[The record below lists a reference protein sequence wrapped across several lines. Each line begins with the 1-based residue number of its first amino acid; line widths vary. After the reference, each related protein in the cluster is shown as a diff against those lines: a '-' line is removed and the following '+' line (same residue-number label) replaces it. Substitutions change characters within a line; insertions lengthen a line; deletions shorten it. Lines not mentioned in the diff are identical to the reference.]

1 MAFEDLLDHR
11 CAIYHMRKGSKGLG
25 YNIETESFDY
35 PAEPDMPEVPC
46 HFNVSDSGSITQTED
61 ANEFIVVGK
70 LQLPAGTEVRL
81 NDKIVNLDTGI
92 SYFAEIPKN
101 IRGHHIVVNVQRK
114 GKVRGAL

>member
-11 CAIYHMRKGSKGLG
+11 CAIYHMKQSEKDLG
-25 YNIETESFDY
+25 YNVKTGSFDY
-35 PAEPDMPEVPC
+35 SSEPDIPEVTC
-46 HFNVSDSGSITQTED
+46 HFNVDDSGNITQTEE
-61 ANEFIVVGK
+61 ANEYIVVGK

-101 IRGHHIVVNVQRK
+101 IRNHHIVVNVQRK
-114 GKVRGAL
+114 GKIKGAL